1 MVFLIVFLEKG
12 LLQPLVNALFDI
24 THATLSYFALT
35 PVTKK
40 KFSNLIQAGPFG
52 YIDKGTFFTDSHI
65 DEFPERIEV
74 IYQVTIS

>member
-1 MVFLIVFLEKG
+1 LFWKKG
-12 LLQPLVNALFDI
+12 LLNPLVYALFDI
-24 THATLSYFALT
+24 AHATLAYLALT

-40 KFSNLIQAGPFG
+40 NSNLIQAGPFG